1 MYCILHFALLYICI
15 YVCTY
20 SIKKRNEEHLQFK
33 VATHVSREMAVK
45 EAQAKSAAERQE
57 RRAKIANSKR
67 LIEENR
73 KAVAAQAKEA
83 SHRIEQLKLMGRAK
97 EEYDKRAKAEEEKK
111 RSVGDQHQPVHASC
125 HIMSCLV
132 VSCRIVSCRVVSCR
146 VVSCRFVSFRVVSC
160 RVVGVGGWL

>member
-1 MYCILHFALLYICI
+1 MMYCILRIII

-111 RSVGDQHQPVHASC
+111 RSVSDQIQSVHASYP
-125 HIMSCLV
+125 V
-132 VSCRIVSCRVVSCR
+132 VSCCVE
-146 VVSCRFVSFRVVSC
+146 SFRVASY
-160 RVVGVGGWL
+160 RGSGGWL